1 MREKI
6 VIRGDILEDFLI
18 LLIVE
23 YILMT
28 GDPFIRTQE
37 KKIKVKCQQYIII
50 LL

>member
-28 GDPFIRTQE
+28 GDRSKLNELKF
-37 KKIKVKCQQYIII
+37 
-50 LL
+50 